1 MIKLTKILK
10 ESDKKLHKVT
20 TMKDEPPF
28 MTEEQF
34 NEKWSKGKLDEISPG
49 MLDKIAMGVLGS
61 RIVYNIISGYLQ
73 ANPHRKAQLLK
84 FIGMGAPKN
93 KIPRK

>member
-34 NEKWSKGKLDEISPG
+34 NEKWSKEKKVNERIDWDTVTL
-49 MLDKIAMGVLGS
+49 GVLS
-61 RIVYNIISGYLQ
+61 AKLVYRIISGYLSV
-73 ANPHRKAQLLK
+73 NPSKKAALMR

-93 KIPRK
+93 KIPKN

>member
-10 ESDKKLHKVT
+10 ESNKKLHKVT
-20 TMKDEPPF
+20 TMKDDNPF

-34 NEKWSKGKLDEISPG
+34 NEKWSKGKLDEISPS
-49 MLDKIAMGVLGS
+49 MLDKITMGVIGS

-73 ANPHRKAQLLK
+73 ANPSKKAALMR

-93 KIPRK
+93 KIPKN